1 MKTFFFYS
9 EIKTSSRQK
18 YSESISLHN
27 VNHSFIYPHNG
38 YVDICISWVFYSS
51 SSPLFLVCFLHSCFL
66 TPVVQEQLW
75 AGPPQGLWG
84 ELLMR
89 Q

>member
-38 YVDICISWVFYSS
+38 YVDICMSRVFYSS
-51 SSPLFLVCFLHSCFL
+51 SSPLFLGCFPFYLSPLLLLDFCGKRETTGGP
-66 TPVVQEQLW
+66 TPRLV
-75 AGPPQGLWG
+75 G
-84 ELLMR
+84 
-89 Q
+89 